1 MVGFK
6 IFCMKSI
13 GIILNPSARI
23 NRKKTANIIEEL
35 KDIFGG
41 SAIVCPTSDRT
52 EIPGV
57 IKDFHKERIKLLLI
71 SGGDGTI
78 CNVLTSYLGL
88 FGQDQLPIIVP
99 LMGGTINM
107 IGADVGLRKNQL
119 SVCRKLNEIIKNK
132 DKIPITERGLL
143 EVNDKN
149 LSQSNYGFTWIDGL
163 LYRFM
168 IDYYTKGAGVQVAS
182 MLAIRTILMSLAD
195 SENGIFKQM
204 DSSVGIDN
212 RELPNKKHIF
222 IISSCL
228 KRFVFGFNIFND
240 QPEPGISFNT
250 IYMREPYL
258 KKSRHKI
265 PLGLYRGLKSDD
277 SGDFINQAVKNL
289 RIERNK
295 GYIIDGE
302 IYEHDEETEII
313 INPGPKVNIYSPRGE
328 KELSI

>member
-6 IFCMKSI
+6 IFRMKSI

-23 NRKKTANIIEEL
+23 NKKKTAHIIEEL
-35 KDIFGG
+35 KHIFGE
-41 SAIVCPTSDRT
+41 SAIVCPTGGKE
-52 EIPGV
+52 EIPRV
-57 IKDFHKERIKLLLI
+57 IKGFNREDIKFLLI

-78 CNVLTSYLGL
+78 CNVLTSQINL
-88 FGQDQLPIIVP
+88 FGQDELPIIVP

-107 IGADVGLRKNQL
+107 IGADVGLRENQI
-119 SVCRKLNEIIKNK
+119 SVCRKLNDIIKNK
-132 DKIPITERGLL
+132 EKIPITERGLL
-143 EVNDKN
+143 EVKDKN
-149 LSQSNYGFTWIDGL
+149 LAETNYGFTWIDGL
-163 LYRFM
+163 LFRFM

-195 SENGIFKQM
+195 SENGIFKQI
-204 DSSVGIDN
+204 DSSVEIDKKT
-212 RELPNKKHIF
+212 LPNKKHIF

-240 QPEPGISFNT
+240 QPEPGVSFNT
-250 IYMREPYL
+250 VYMREPYL
-258 KKSRHKI
+258 RKSRHKI

-289 RIERNK
+289 RIEGNK

-302 IYEHDEETEII
+302 IYEHDDETEII
-313 INPGPKVNIYSPRGE
+313 IKPGPKVNIFSPRGE
-328 KELSI
+328 KKLSI

>member
-1 MVGFK
+1 
-6 IFCMKSI
+6 MKSI

-41 SAIVCPTSDRT
+41 SAIVCPTSNKE
-52 EIPGV
+52 EIPEV
-57 IKDFHKERIKLLLI
+57 IKGFHKEGIKLLLI

-78 CNVLTSYLGL
+78 CNVLTSYISL
-88 FGQDQLPIIVP
+88 FGQDELPIIVP

-107 IGADVGLRKNQL
+107 LGADVGLRENQL
-119 SVCRKLNEIIKNK
+119 SVCRKLNDIIKNK
-132 DKIPITERGLL
+132 EKITITERGLL
-143 EVNDKN
+143 KISDSN
-149 LSQSNYGFTWIDGL
+149 LSHANYGFTWIDGL
-163 LYRFM
+163 LFRFM
-168 IDYYTKGAGVQVAS
+168 LDYYTQGAGVQVAS
-182 MLAIRTILMSLAD
+182 MLAIKTVLMSLAD
-195 SENGIFKQM
+195 SENGIFKQIE
-204 DSSVGIDN
+204 SSVEIDN
-212 RELPNKKHIF
+212 IELSNKEHIF

-250 IYMREPYL
+250 VYMREPYL

-277 SGDFINQAVKNL
+277 LGDFINQAVKNL

-302 IYEHDEETEII
+302 IYEHDNETEII
-313 INPGPKVNIYSPRGE
+313 INPGPKVNIFSPRGE

>member
-6 IFCMKSI
+6 VLSMKLI

-23 NRKKTANIIEEL
+23 NKKKTANIIEEL
-35 KDIFGG
+35 KEIFGNN
-41 SAIVCPTSDRT
+41 AIVRPTSDKE
-52 EIPGV
+52 EIPEV
-57 IKDFHKERIKLLLI
+57 IKDFHKESIKFLLI

-78 CNVLTSYLGL
+78 CNVLTSYINL
-88 FGQDQLPIIVP
+88 FGQDELPIIVP

-107 IGADVGLRKNQL
+107 IGSDVGLRENQL
-119 SVCRKLNEIIKNK
+119 SVCRKLDEIINK
-132 DKIPITERGLL
+132 KKKIPITERGLL
-143 EVNDKN
+143 KVNDRN
-149 LSQSNYGFTWIDGL
+149 LSQSNYSFTWIDGL

-182 MLAIRTILMSLAD
+182 MLTIKIILMSLAD
-195 SENGIFKQM
+195 SENGIFKQI
-204 DSSVGIDN
+204 DSSVHIDKK
-212 RELPNKKHIF
+212 ELPNKHVF

-240 QPEPGISFNT
+240 KPEPGISFNT
-250 IYMREPYL
+250 VYMREPYL
-258 KKSRHKI
+258 RKSRHKI

-289 RIERNK
+289 RIEGNK

-313 INPGPKVNIYSPRGE
+313 INPGPKVKFFSPRGE

>member
-1 MVGFK
+1 
-6 IFCMKSI
+6 MKSI

-23 NRKKTANIIEEL
+23 NKKKTANIIEEL
-35 KDIFGG
+35 KEIFGG
-41 SAIVCPTSDRT
+41 SAILCPTRGKE
-52 EIPGV
+52 EIPEA
-57 IKDFHKERIKLLLI
+57 IKGFYQEEIKFLLI

-78 CNVLTSYLGL
+78 CNVLTSYINIC
-88 FGQDQLPIIVP
+88 GQDKLPIIVP

-107 IGADVGLRKNQL
+107 IGADVGLRENQL
-119 SVCRKLNEIIKNK
+119 SVCRKLIEIIKHK
-132 DKIPITERGLL
+132 EKIPITQRGLL
-143 EVNDKN
+143 EVNDER
-149 LSQSNYGFTWIDGL
+149 LSQANYGFTWIDGL
-163 LYRFM
+163 LFRFM

-182 MLAIRTILMSLAD
+182 MLAIKTILMSLAD
-195 SENGIFKQM
+195 SENGIFKQI
-204 DSSVGIDN
+204 DSSVHIDN
-212 RELPNKKHIF
+212 KELPKKKHIF

-240 QPEPGISFNT
+240 KPDPGRSFNT

-265 PLGLYRGLKSDD
+265 PIGLYRGLKSDD

-302 IYEHDEETEII
+302 IYEHEKETEII
-313 INPGPKVNIYSPRGE
+313 ISPGPKVNIFSPSGE